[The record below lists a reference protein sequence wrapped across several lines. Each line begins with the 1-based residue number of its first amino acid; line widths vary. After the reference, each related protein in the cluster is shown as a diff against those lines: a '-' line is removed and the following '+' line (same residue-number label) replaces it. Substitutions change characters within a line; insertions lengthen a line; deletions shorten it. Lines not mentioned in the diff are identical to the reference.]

1 MTVMDAILN
10 RRNIKQ
16 FNPDPIDHDS
26 LLSWLQAA
34 SHAPNHRMAE
44 PWEVLVVG
52 PETRV
57 KLNHK
62 TNFGDAPVVLAVLS
76 SPGKTS
82 LERDE
87 NVMAVSCFI
96 ENFLLAAHESGVGT
110 GISSFGVSAQ
120 SREILE
126 VPEGYDVVAMI
137 PVGYP
142 ASIPTVKPRTPI
154 AAKIRYLS

>member
-1 MTVMDAILN
+1 MNVLDAIST

-16 FNPDPIDHDS
+16 FNPDPIDHDR
-26 LLSWLQAA
+26 LLSWLQASA
-34 SHAPNHRMAE
+34 LAPNHRMAE
-44 PWEVLVVG
+44 PWEVLIVG
-52 PETRV
+52 PETRM

-62 TNFGDAPVVLAVLS
+62 TNFGDAPVLLAILS
-76 SPGKTS
+76 APGKTV

-96 ENFLLAAHESGVGT
+96 ENFLLAAHEEGVGT
-110 GISSFGVSAQ
+110 GLSTFGASAQ
-120 SREILE
+120 SREVLE
-126 VPEGYDVVAMI
+126 VPEDYDVVAMI

-142 ASIPTVKPRTPI
+142 ASFPIAKPRTPI

>member
-1 MTVMDAILN
+1 MNVLDAIST

-16 FNPDPIDHDS
+16 FKADPIDHDS

-34 SHAPNHRMAE
+34 SHAPNHRMSE

-52 PETRV
+52 PQTRM

-62 TNFGDAPVVLAVLS
+62 TNFGDAPVVLTVLS
-76 SPGKTS
+76 SPGKTP

-87 NVMAVSCFI
+87 NVMAVSSFI
-96 ENFLLAAHESGVGT
+96 ENFLLAAHEAGVGT

-120 SREILE
+120 IREILE

-142 ASIPTVKPRTPI
+142 ASVPAVKPRTPI

>member
-1 MTVMDAILN
+1 M
-10 RRNIKQ
+10 
-16 FNPDPIDHDS
+16 S
-26 LLSWLQAA
+26 
-34 SHAPNHRMAE
+34 E

-52 PETRV
+52 PQTRM

-62 TNFGDAPVVLAVLS
+62 TNFGDAPVVLTVLS
-76 SPGKTS
+76 SPGKTP

-87 NVMAVSCFI
+87 NVMAVSSFI
-96 ENFLLAAHESGVGT
+96 ENFLLAAHEAGVGT

-120 SREILE
+120 IREILE

-142 ASIPTVKPRTPI
+142 ASVPAVKPRTPI